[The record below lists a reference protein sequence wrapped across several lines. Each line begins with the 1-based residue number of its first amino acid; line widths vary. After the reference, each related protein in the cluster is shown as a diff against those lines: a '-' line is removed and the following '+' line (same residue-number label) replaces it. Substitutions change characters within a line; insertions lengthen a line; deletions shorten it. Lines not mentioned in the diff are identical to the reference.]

1 MIISLILPFWLALL
15 SPLDVDRLGIQYKYN
30 FSKKKKKPLSEKKRK
45 TGIKQMV

>member
-30 FSKKKKKPLSEKKRK
+30 FSKKKKNHYLRRREK
-45 TGIKQMV
+45 QV